1 LSRSRNHH
9 APLTAAAETPARD
22 GAGKVRV
29 QSLDVAIEARRILE
43 GVTLEA
49 GRGSLVGLLGP
60 NGSGKTTLLRTINGF
75 LRPSGGAVFFE
86 DRDLHALSPREVA
99 QAVARIPQS
108 TSLDFNF
115 TARETALMGRHP
127 HLGRFAME
135 GDEDE
140 RLAAQ
145 ALETV
150 GMGAF
155 ADRRVDTLSGG
166 ERQLVL
172 IARALAQRPRL
183 LLLDEPTAS
192 LDIAHQV
199 QVMDLVKSLV
209 DGGVTAIAAL
219 HDLSLA
225 AAYCTRVVL
234 LSHGRVMAQGAPAEV
249 LTTQNIRAVF
259 NVWASIHPDPVSGR
273 LVVSASQPLQPSP
286 RPAWVHVIA
295 GGGSGAP
302 VIAMLARAGHRVTA
316 GVLNE
321 GDTDLATARALGL
334 EVVAGPPFAAI
345 DDERHRRNVEL
356 SRQADVVVLAD
367 VPFGLANLRNLEAA
381 CAARRIVTVG
391 GVPWASRDFT
401 GGAASALWTQI
412 STRAVVAS
420 REGLDE
426 AIGRLLAEEPS
437 RDGANDGAPAR

>member
-1 LSRSRNHH
+1 M
-9 APLTAAAETPARD
+9 ETPSRA
-22 GAGKVRV
+22 GAGEVRV

-49 GRGSLVGLLGP
+49 ERGSLVGLLGP
-60 NGSGKTTLLRTINGF
+60 NGSGKTTLLRAINGF
-75 LRPSGGAVFFE
+75 LRPSDGAVFFE

-99 QAVARIPQS
+99 RAVARIPQS
-108 TSLDFNF
+108 TSLEFSF
-115 TARETALMGRHP
+115 TARETVLMGRHP
-127 HLGRFAME
+127 HLRRFAME

-183 LLLDEPTAS
+183 LLLDEPTAN

-199 QVMDLVKSLV
+199 QVMDLVRSLV
-209 DGGVTAIAAL
+209 DGGLTAIAAL

-249 LTTQNIRAVF
+249 LTTQNIRTVF
-259 NVWASIHPDPVSGR
+259 NVWASIHADPVSGR
-273 LVVSASQPLQPSP
+273 LVVAASQPGPTSS

-302 VIAMLARAGHRVTA
+302 VIAMLARAGHRVTV

-334 EVVAGPPFAAI
+334 EVVAGPPFTAI
-345 DDERHRRNVEL
+345 DDERHRRNMEL
-356 SRQADVVVLAD
+356 ARQADVVVLAD

-381 CAARRIVTVG
+381 SAAHRIVTVD
-391 GVPWASRDFT
+391 GVPWTSRDFT
-401 GGAASALWTQI
+401 GGRASELWAQLA
-412 STRAVVAS
+412 TRAVIAS
-420 REGLDE
+420 REGLGD
-426 AIGRLLAEEPS
+426 AIDRLLTEEPS
-437 RDGANDGAPAR
+437 RGRGNNGAPAR

>member
-1 LSRSRNHH
+1 V
-9 APLTAAAETPARD
+9 ETPARD
-22 GAGKVRV
+22 GAGEVRV

-43 GVTLEA
+43 GVTMEA

-60 NGSGKTTLLRTINGF
+60 NGSGKTTLLRAINGF

-108 TSLDFNF
+108 TGLDFSF

-273 LVVSASQPLQPSP
+273 LVVAASQPGQTTPH
-286 RPAWVHVIA
+286 PARVHVIA

-302 VIAMLARAGHRVTA
+302 VIAMLARAGHRVTV

-356 SRQADVVVLAD
+356 ARQADVVVLAD

-381 CAARRIVTVG
+381 SAARRLVTVDG
-391 GVPWASRDFT
+391 TPWASRDFT
-401 GGAASALWTQI
+401 GGIASALWTQL
-412 STRAVVAS
+412 STRAVVTS

-437 RDGANDGAPAR
+437 RGRGKDGAPAR